1 MLLLYPLLRPSV
13 LVGTD
18 LTQAVPML
26 VVGALAHAGFGAISI
41 AVVVSLLIGQIPGVW
56 LGAKLSSTYDGHALR
71 WLLMAILAATAVTLL
86 GAPRAVT
93 GVVAI
98 VGVAIV
104 IALIVRERRA
114 GSGSAQTGSSSSTSK
129 DTSES
134 SDDAR

>member
-1 MLLLYPLLRPSV
+1 MKYFDR
-13 LVGTD
+13 
-18 LTQAVPML
+18 LTLKNKIFVSCL
-26 VVGALAHAGFGAISI
+26 GFTL
-41 AVVVSLLIGQIPGVW
+41 VVSLLIGQIPGVW

-86 GAPRAVT
+86 GAPRAIT

-114 GSGSAQTGSSSSTSK
+114 GSGIAHTASTAGSSTTNDTNA
-129 DTSES
+129 DTSNDTSGS
-134 SDDAR
+134 SDDVR

>member
-1 MLLLYPLLRPSV
+1 
-13 LVGTD
+13 
-18 LTQAVPML
+18 ML
-26 VVGALAHAGFGAISI
+26 VVGALAHAGFGAISV

-114 GSGSAQTGSSSSTSK
+114 DRGSASAASRTSK
-129 DTSES
+129 DTSADTSKDASES
-134 SDDAR
+134 SDDVR

>member
-1 MLLLYPLLRPSV
+1 
-13 LVGTD
+13 
-18 LTQAVPML
+18 ML

>member
-1 MLLLYPLLRPSV
+1 MHRRLALLIFSPKSPS
-13 LVGTD
+13 LVGT
-18 LTQAVPML
+18 
-26 VVGALAHAGFGAISI
+26 ISRPTGHSI
-41 AVVVSLLIGQIPGVW
+41 KRPPNLGVIMKTRSVQRPR
-56 LGAKLSSTYDGHALR
+56 AKLSSTYDGHALR

-114 GSGSAQTGSSSSTSK
+114 DRGSASAVSRTSKNTSADTSK
-129 DTSES
+129 DASES
-134 SDDAR
+134 SDDVR

>member
-1 MLLLYPLLRPSV
+1 
-13 LVGTD
+13 
-18 LTQAVPML
+18 ML
-26 VVGALAHAGFGAISI
+26 VVGALAHAGFGAISV
-41 AVVVSLLIGQIPGVW
+41 AVVVSLLVGQIPGVW

-114 GSGSAQTGSSSSTSK
+114 GTGKAHTDSSASSSTTNDTSA
-129 DTSES
+129 DTSGNTSES
-134 SDDAR
+134 SDDVR

>member
-1 MLLLYPLLRPSV
+1 
-13 LVGTD
+13 
-18 LTQAVPML
+18 
-26 VVGALAHAGFGAISI
+26 
-41 AVVVSLLIGQIPGVW
+41 VVVSLLIGQIPGVW

-114 GSGSAQTGSSSSTSK
+114 GSRSSHAGSSAGSSTSE
-129 DTSES
+129 DTSNDTSAHTSES
-134 SDDAR
+134 SDDVR